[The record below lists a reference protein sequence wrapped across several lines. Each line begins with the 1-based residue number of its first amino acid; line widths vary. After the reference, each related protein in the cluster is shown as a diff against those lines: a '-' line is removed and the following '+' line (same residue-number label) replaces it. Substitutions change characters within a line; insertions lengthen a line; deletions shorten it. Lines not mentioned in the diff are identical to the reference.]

1 MFNTS
6 KFLQKNMVLNN
17 NGLLKLNSSLL
28 FKNNISQTN
37 KSFFGSISFIN
48 NNFKNHYERNNNN
61 NKNNDNKN
69 QNENNNKNNKFLLP
83 GVLVS
88 GITIL
93 SGLTA
98 TTVSCDTINK
108 DKDATVVTHHVEI
121 KNVPTT
127 TQKIQKVAGVTTMG
141 GALGYCCG
149 VATKK
154 IGTMV
159 LVFVGAIFIVVQ
171 LLSSK
176 GYIVVKWDRVSEEHS
191 PKFTKEKRRQYIRSF
206 YNLLTS
212 NLPFK
217 VGFGSGFLL
226 GFKQ

>member
-6 KFLQKNMVLNN
+6 KFLQKTIALNN

-28 FKNNISQTN
+28 FKNNINQTN
-37 KSFFGSISFIN
+37 KSFFGSIRCINN
-48 NNFKNHYERNNNN
+48 NNFKNNYERNNNN
-61 NKNNDNKN
+61 NNNNNNKN
-69 QNENNNKNNKFLLP
+69 QNENNNNKFLLP
-83 GVLVS
+83 GVLIS
-88 GITIL
+88 GFTIL

-127 TQKIQKVAGVTTMG
+127 SQKIQKVAGVTTMG

-149 VATKK
+149 IATRK

-176 GYIVVKWDRVSEEHS
+176 GYIVVKWDKVSEEHS

>member
-6 KFLQKNMVLNN
+6 KFLQKTLFNN
-17 NGLLKLNSSLL
+17 NGLLKINSSLL
-28 FKNNISQTN
+28 FKNNINQLN
-37 KSFFGSISFIN
+37 KSFFGSISSI
-48 NNFKNHYERNNNN
+48 NNFKNDYERNNNN
-61 NKNNDNKN
+61 KNNNNNNNNNKN
-69 QNENNNKNNKFLLP
+69 QNQKNRFLLP
-83 GVLVS
+83 GVFIS
-88 GITIL
+88 GFAIL

-98 TTVSCDTINK
+98 TTVSCETINT

-127 TQKIQKVAGVTTMG
+127 SQKIQKVAGVTTMG

-149 VATKK
+149 LATRK
-154 IGTMV
+154 IGTLV
-159 LVFVGAIFIVVQ
+159 LVFVGAIFIAVQ

-176 GYIVVKWDRVSEEHS
+176 GYIVVRWDKVSEEHS

>member
-6 KFLQKNMVLNN
+6 KLLQRTVLNN

-28 FKNNISQTN
+28 FKNNVNPLN
-37 KSFFGSISFIN
+37 KSFFGCATSF
-48 NNFKNHYERNNNN
+48 NN
-61 NKNNDNKN
+61 NKNDYKRNSDNNDYNT
-69 QNENNNKNNKFLLP
+69 NNNKNHNKRILLP
-83 GVLVS
+83 GILL
-88 GITIL
+88 GGLAIT
-93 SGLTA
+93 SGLTS
-98 TTVSCDTINK
+98 TIVSCDTFN
-108 DKDATVVTHHVEI
+108 DKDTTVVSHHVEI
-121 KNVPTT
+121 KKVPTT
-127 TQKIQKVAGVTTMG
+127 TQTIQKVAGVTTMG

-149 VATKK
+149 LATRK

-176 GYIVVKWDRVSEEHS
+176 GYIVVKWDKVSEEHS